1 MFYRRG
7 AILISILAVLMGLF
21 SHVLFAQETVH
32 IVISGDTIFSLSRTY
47 RVSQEELMRRNNITD
62 PSRIQIG
69 MRLVIPGTAVQA
81 ITVTQTAPPSHSE
94 YLVSPNETLYSI
106 ARNHGITLQA
116 LRDMNGFSRDYVL
129 KAGERIRVP
138 RNAASVMP
146 TPSVTPAPQVTPAP
160 AATAQVPAATAPP
173 TAARTG
179 PAPRTASLSIRW
191 PIAAKQ
197 VVYMSGKTPGVLISG
212 ERTESIKSLTRGTVI
227 QTGPYRG
234 YGNIVMVEVEG
245 GYMYIYGACETVS
258 VRQGDRVEPGT
269 ELGKL
274 GIFPASGKPELVFMV
289 HRNDVFIDPA
299 TAPRTL

>member
-1 MFYRRG
+1 M
-7 AILISILAVLMGLF
+7 LAVLTGLF

-32 IVISGDTIFSLSRTY
+32 IVINGDTIFSLSRTY

-69 MRLVIPGTAVQA
+69 MRLVIPGTAVQI
-81 ITVTQTAPPSHSE
+81 ITVTQTAPSSYSE

-138 RNAASVMP
+138 GNAASQMP
-146 TPSVTPAPQVTPAP
+146 TPAVTTPIPAP
-160 AATAQVPAATAPP
+160 AATTPAPVAAIPASVSTTPPAAV
-173 TAARTG
+173 RTG
-179 PAPRTASLSIRW
+179 PAPRTASLSIKW
-191 PIAAKQ
+191 PISAKQ
-197 VVYMSGKTPGVLISG
+197 VVYMNGKTPGVIISG
-212 ERTESIKSLTRGTVI
+212 DRTESIKSLTRGTVI
-227 QTGPYRG
+227 QIGPYRG
-234 YGNIVMVEVEG
+234 YGNIVMVEAEG

-274 GIFPASGKPELVFMV
+274 GIFPASGRPELVFMV
-289 HRNDVFIDPA
+289 HRNNVFIDPA